1 MILFSTTFYLVCYI
15 MLYKYKCKYSDIDY
29 LYIYNYNSVIALV
42 SVKVIILFTCDN
54 NQFNIALLHA
64 L

>member
-1 MILFSTTFYLVCYI
+1 MILFSTTFYVVCYI
-15 MLYKYKCKYSDIDY
+15 MLYKYKYKCKYSDID
-29 LYIYNYNSVIALV
+29 YIYNYNSVIALV